1 LTMDRNK
8 WLAIRDTPRHP
19 ETLRYVH
26 VSTRYVVRVKSAS
39 PYITE
44 FVKNEPGVTYRRP
57 APKAKRPGQAR
68 RARLAAERA
77 IAAMTPLQR
86 VRKAIFA

>member
-1 LTMDRNK
+1 LTMDRSK
-8 WLAIRDTPRHP
+8 WLATRDTPRHP
-19 ETLRYVH
+19 ETRRYVH
-26 VSTRYVVRVKSAS
+26 VSTRYGLRVKSAS

-44 FVKNEPGVTYRRP
+44 FVKKEPGVTYRRP
-57 APKAKRPGQAR
+57 APKPARPGRAR